1 MTAQTSGYRG
11 RTWGRK
17 APEIN
22 EEACGAVGW
31 LSGGQIMV
39 VNGSPLTEE
48 EAAGGGVLPGIV
60 AGGSSSKV
68 LLHLQRKT
76 VTELDGGGARR

>member
-1 MTAQTSGYRG
+1 
-11 RTWGRK
+11 
-17 APEIN
+17 
-22 EEACGAVGW
+22 
-31 LSGGQIMV
+31 MV